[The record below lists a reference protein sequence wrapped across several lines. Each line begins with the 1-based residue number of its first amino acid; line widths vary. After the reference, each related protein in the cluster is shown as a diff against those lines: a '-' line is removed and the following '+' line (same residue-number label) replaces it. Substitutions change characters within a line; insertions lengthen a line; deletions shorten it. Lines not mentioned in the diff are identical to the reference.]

1 MNVQRLPLLVLAA
14 SLTFTLNGCA
24 TQSKSDEMEAQ
35 IMQHDAQMRQMQP
48 VQADMYNQ
56 VQSLREE
63 LNDIKGQ
70 LVDIRNGGGAAA
82 MVDKLNR
89 HEQALHQIE
98 TSMAMNFNLGSPLAG
113 GNAGSAGAAGVA
125 GASGAIGAAGAAQAA
140 APATAPQAPAA
151 LSQGTAQAAEA
162 APAAQAQP
170 AGAAPSGDTWGQ
182 ETPQPKAPKAEKD
195 MSVALYEAG
204 VNSFNSRQYGDAQRS
219 FSDFI
224 KNFGSN
230 PKAPNAQYY
239 LAECYFQKNQFND
252 AALAYDTVITKY
264 GNSDKAPAAYLK
276 QGICFSKMQQD
287 KAAKARLAE
296 LIKKYPNSPEATRAK
311 TFLKT
316 NK

>member
-1 MNVQRLPLLVLAA
+1 MNVQRLPLLLLAA

-70 LVDIRNGGGAAA
+70 LVDIRNAGGAAA

-113 GNAGSAGAAGVA
+113 GNAGAAGAAGA
-125 GASGAIGAAGAAQAA
+125 TGAIGAAGAAQAA

-151 LSQGTAQAAEA
+151 LSQGTAQA
-162 APAAQAQP
+162 

-224 KNFGSN
+224 KNFGNN

>member
-1 MNVQRLPLLVLAA
+1 MKSQRLLLLLLAVPLTL
-14 SLTFTLNGCA
+14 SLNGCA

-56 VQSLREE
+56 VQTLREE

-70 LVDIRNGGGAAA
+70 LVDIRNAGGAAA
-82 MVDKLNR
+82 MGDKLNR

-98 TSMAMNFNLGSPLAG
+98 TSMAMNFNLGTPLAG
-113 GNAGSAGAAGVA
+113 GNAGSAGSAGAAGA
-125 GASGAIGAAGAAQAA
+125 AGAIGAAGTAA
-140 APATAPQAPAA
+140 APAAGAEAPAA
-151 LSQGTAQAAEA
+151 LSPSTAQAANA
-162 APAAQAQP
+162 APAATAAP
-170 AGAAPSGDTWGQ
+170 AAGAVPTGDTWGQ

-195 MSVALYEAG
+195 MSVALYQAG

-224 KNFGSN
+224 KNFGDN

-264 GNSDKAPAAYLK
+264 GSSDKAPAAYLK
-276 QGICFSKMQQD
+276 QGICFSKMQQG
-287 KAAKARLAE
+287 KAAQARLTE

-311 TFLKT
+311 SFLKT

>member
-70 LVDIRNGGGAAA
+70 LVDIRNAGGAAA

-113 GNAGSAGAAGVA
+113 GNAGSAGRCSWCYRSRRRRPGCRSRHSAPGAGSA
-125 GASGAIGAAGAAQAA
+125 LPGHGSG
-140 APATAPQAPAA
+140 
-151 LSQGTAQAAEA
+151 
-162 APAAQAQP
+162 
-170 AGAAPSGDTWGQ
+170 
-182 ETPQPKAPKAEKD
+182 
-195 MSVALYEAG
+195 
-204 VNSFNSRQYGDAQRS
+204 R
-219 FSDFI
+219 
-224 KNFGSN
+224 
-230 PKAPNAQYY
+230 
-239 LAECYFQKNQFND
+239 
-252 AALAYDTVITKY
+252 
-264 GNSDKAPAAYLK
+264 
-276 QGICFSKMQQD
+276 
-287 KAAKARLAE
+287 
-296 LIKKYPNSPEATRAK
+296 
-311 TFLKT
+311 
-316 NK
+316 